1 MATIEN
7 YCLIIQIGNSDNKLT
22 QREWSSFC
30 KEIDSI
36 VSNTIP
42 VHFSGHSLPDKPWQ
56 NACWVGEYTDEDDIQ
71 KMLNRIKLCRESY
84 RQDSVAVTFGKTK
97 LI

>member
-1 MATIEN
+1 MATDEN
-7 YCLIIQIGNSDNKLT
+7 RCITIQIGNSDNKLT
-22 QREWSSFC
+22 QQEWSSFC

-42 VHFSGHSLPDKPWQ
+42 VHFSGHSLPNKPWQ
-56 NACWVGEYTDEDDIQ
+56 NACWVGEYTEEDAVQ
-71 KMLNRIKLCRESY
+71 RMLSRIKLCRETY
-84 RQDSVAVTFGKTK
+84 KQDSVAVTFGTTQ